1 MPVCPTL
8 YQPPISSSIGKVYP
22 ADNYGYALSSNDNRI
37 IMSRK
42 PLFAGL
48 IVDEHDQTAG
58 TAYVGDEPCY
68 VVNDDGFL
76 RHIPSE
82 QVDRKVLEIIRQQ
95 ISGNEGMLS
104 EQAAKMLGTDDIFS
118 KALLESQLK
127 NIGKQF
133 DAILEMGIPEESRAF
148 MGMSGF
154 KVVINVHGEII
165 RMEQPASTDEGGEN
179 GE

>member
-1 MPVCPTL
+1 MAR
-8 YQPPISSSIGKVYP
+8 Q
-22 ADNYGYALSSNDNRI
+22 
-37 IMSRK
+37 

-48 IVDEHDQTAG
+48 VVDEFDHPAG
-58 TAYVGDEPCY
+58 TAFVGEEPCY
-68 VVNDDGFL
+68 VVNDNGFL

-82 QVDRKVLEIIRQQ
+82 QVDRKVLEIMRQQ
-95 ISGNEGMLS
+95 ISGNENMLS

-118 KALLESQLK
+118 KAMLENQLK

-133 DAILEMGIPEESRAF
+133 DTILEMGIPEESRAF

-154 KVVINVHGEII
+154 KVVINIHGEVL
-165 RMEQPASTDEGGEN
+165 RLDQPAVADEGGED